1 MRLVVKD
8 EFLLE
13 LCKSGGSRLAPSSPD
28 VANGPA
34 AAKVHCRLCDAF
46 LCAGSSLKRQGST
59 IVCVGAQFELLV
71 KPSKIAGGKKLSRL
85 VR

>member
-8 EFLLE
+8 DLLIA
-13 LCKSGGSRLAPSSPD
+13 LCKSGGSRLAPSNPD
-28 VANGPA
+28 VAYGPV
-34 AAKVHCRLCDAF
+34 AAKVHCRFCDAF
-46 LCAGSSLKRQGST
+46 LCTGSSLKRQGST